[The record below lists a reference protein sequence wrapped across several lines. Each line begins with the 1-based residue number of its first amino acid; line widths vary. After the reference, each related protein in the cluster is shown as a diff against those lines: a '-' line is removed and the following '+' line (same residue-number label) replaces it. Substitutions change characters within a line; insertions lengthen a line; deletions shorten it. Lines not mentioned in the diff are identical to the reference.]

1 MKSNWKRYFKNEG
14 GFKLIS
20 SYLKNGTFFTS
31 LMQFVILGRDKKA
44 LEILRLSSQY
54 KLLNNIIAKNKS
66 IINSLRKDLGSQY
79 ATPTNQVYKHVWIC
93 WWQGIENAPDIVKQC
108 YRSVIEHLSDWKV
121 NVITKDNF
129 NNYITFPD
137 YIINKWNNG
146 VISNTHV
153 SDLLRLELLT
163 KHGGL
168 WLDATILVT
177 SGSIPSS
184 IINSDLFF
192 YQTLKPG
199 ADGHAIPFS
208 NWLIYSKPSQPILIM
223 TLRMLYRFWKTND
236 KIIDYYLFH
245 YYLTIAC
252 REFPDMYDRIPKYSN
267 EPPHILLLSLFN
279 TFDRSYWND
288 LKTMTC
294 FHKLSY
300 KFDTSDINEKDNT
313 YYSHIMNL

>member
-1 MKSNWKRYFKNEG
+1 MESNWKRYFKKEG
-14 GFKLIS
+14 GFKLIFT
-20 SYLKNGTFFTS
+20 YLKNGAFFTS
-31 LMQFVILGRDKKA
+31 LLQFLFLGRDKKA

-54 KLLNNIIAKNKS
+54 KLLNKLIANNKS
-66 IINSLRKDLGSQY
+66 NIDAIKKHIDGMYSQP
-79 ATPTNQVYKHVWIC
+79 ANTVYRQVWIC

-108 YRSVIEHLSDWKV
+108 HRSVIKYLSDWKI
-121 NVITKDNF
+121 NIITKDNF
-129 NNYITFPD
+129 NTYVTFPD
-137 YIINKWNNG
+137 YIVSKWENG
-146 VISNTHV
+146 IISNTHI
-153 SDLLRLELLT
+153 SDLLRLELLA
-163 KHGGL
+163 KYGGL

-177 SGSIPSS
+177 SSSIPSS
-184 IINSDLFF
+184 ILNSDLFF

-199 ADGHAIPFS
+199 ADGHPIPFS

-223 TLRMLYRFWKTND
+223 TLRMLYEFWKIND

-252 REFPDMYDRIPKYSN
+252 REFPDMYERIPKYSN

-279 TFDRSYWND
+279 TFDSSYWND

-300 KFDTSDINEKDNT
+300 KLDRCDISEKDNT
-313 YYSHIMNL
+313 YYSHIMKL